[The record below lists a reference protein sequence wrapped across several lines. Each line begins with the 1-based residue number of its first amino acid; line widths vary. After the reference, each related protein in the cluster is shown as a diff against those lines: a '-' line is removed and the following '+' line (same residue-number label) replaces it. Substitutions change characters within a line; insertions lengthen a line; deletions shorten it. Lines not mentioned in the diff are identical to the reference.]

1 MIEPY
6 SKQVNLNLKKVLGQI
21 SLVQKMLENKRY
33 CVDVAQQVNA
43 AIGLLKKTNDLI
55 LESHLNTCAAHKLN
69 SRKKSERELFVKELI
84 KNFRITSN

>member
-6 SKQVNLNLKKVLGQI
+6 TNRIQLNLKKVQGQVNLI
-21 SLVQKMLENKRY
+21 QDMINEERY

-43 AIGLLKKTNDLI
+43 AIGLLKKVNDLI

-69 SRKKSERELFVKELI
+69 SKNKEDREKFVKELI
-84 KNFRITSN
+84 QNFKITA